1 MKLINKYIKPYL
13 GYTAIAVL
21 CIIFDAL
28 LEMYLPLLM
37 ADIVGKG
44 LEAGD
49 VGYIL
54 KIGGI
59 MVLLSFAALLCGM
72 GNAKFSSKAGVG
84 IGGDIRKALFN
95 KVQTFS
101 FKNIDDFST
110 ASLSTRMTNDMTQIQ
125 NTLVM
130 GLRMVVR
137 VPIML
142 TLALIMAIRLNPGLA
157 RVFYV
162 VVPLLFIA
170 IIIIAPRAMPMFSM
184 MQTKVDNVNRTVQED
199 ITNVRVVKSFV
210 REEQEKKKFKLVS
223 DDLMNASMR
232 AMNLIITVSPLMI
245 LLLNGAIVAVLYLGG
260 KEVIAGIGDAAQLT
274 AFINYIMHV
283 LMSIMMAA
291 MLLIMISR
299 ASASF
304 KRVQEVLNTESSL
317 KDSENALK
325 LDSLN
330 GEIEFKNVYFKYNE
344 ADKEYILEDISF
356 TASPGQTVAIIGGT
370 GSGKSSLVHLIPRLY
385 DASKGE
391 VLIDGHDVRELSLDT
406 LRRSIGV
413 VLQKNTLFSGTIAE
427 NLRWGKKDAAD
438 SEIKQAASNAQI
450 SDFIESLPDGYDSHV
465 EQGGVNFSGGQKQ
478 RLCIARAM
486 IKHPSI
492 LIMDDSTSA
501 VDTATERKIWES
513 FRNSLQHTTTLLIA
527 QRISS
532 IMFAD
537 KIIVLVNGRIAA
549 QGTHEQ
555 LLESSDDYRAIY
567 FSQKDYG
574 KEAV

>member
-59 MVLLSFAALLCGM
+59 MVLLSFASLLCGM

>member
-59 MVLLSFAALLCGM
+59 MVLLSFASLLCGM

-325 LDSLN
+325 LDS
-330 GEIEFKNVYFKYNE
+330 
-344 ADKEYILEDISF
+344 
-356 TASPGQTVAIIGGT
+356 
-370 GSGKSSLVHLIPRLY
+370 
-385 DASKGE
+385 
-391 VLIDGHDVRELSLDT
+391 
-406 LRRSIGV
+406 
-413 VLQKNTLFSGTIAE
+413 
-427 NLRWGKKDAAD
+427 
-438 SEIKQAASNAQI
+438 
-450 SDFIESLPDGYDSHV
+450 
-465 EQGGVNFSGGQKQ
+465 
-478 RLCIARAM
+478 
-486 IKHPSI
+486 
-492 LIMDDSTSA
+492 
-501 VDTATERKIWES
+501 
-513 FRNSLQHTTTLLIA
+513 
-527 QRISS
+527 
-532 IMFAD
+532 
-537 KIIVLVNGRIAA
+537 
-549 QGTHEQ
+549 
-555 LLESSDDYRAIY
+555 
-567 FSQKDYG
+567 
-574 KEAV
+574 